1 MNTTSR
7 QQGTR
12 SSRKASKV
20 TAIATAAALAV
31 IGALGLAQPA
41 TAQSTQPTTA
51 PSTEPI
57 VHPLIKQSQT
67 VEVSVGET
75 RTIDAA
81 WPIKKVSVANP
92 DVADVDAVSPTRIQ
106 IRGRAIGIT
115 ELAIE
120 SEQGETWRARM
131 AVSADTSRLQ
141 EQLRKL
147 FANSSVNVSQVDD
160 VIVVK
165 GVLGRTEDAVQMRQ
179 LLDRSKLQYLDM
191 TSVAGLQQVQ
201 LQVKVAEVSRTGL
214 RFLSADYAFTDGL
227 TSLAVN
233 NGASGTFNPALPVGT
248 LSRTLPG
255 GASVFG
261 TGVSNGNVFEYFIKA
276 LTENQYL
283 RLLAEPT
290 LVARSGQ
297 EAQFLAGG
305 EIPIPIAQVS
315 GADTTQISI
324 EYKEFGVRLRFTPT
338 VLGDGRIELK
348 VRPEVSQLS
357 DVGAIEILGTRIPSL
372 LTRRVET
379 TLELQSGQTFAIAGL
394 LNQNDN
400 GSTSKLPLLGDLPV
414 LGALF
419 RSVRY
424 QREDTEMIVL
434 VTASLIEPSSNQL
447 DPPVPG
453 SFHMEPNDWELYFD
467 GQLEGKANVKIAAS
481 QRERLKRLG
490 LDQLQGP
497 GAWATYD
504 GDSNGL
510 AGDGSTQQKK
520 K

>member
-1 MNTTSR
+1 MR
-7 QQGTR
+7 
-12 SSRKASKV
+12 
-20 TAIATAAALAV
+20 AAALV
-31 IGALGLAQPA
+31 IVSALGIAQPSF
-41 TAQSTQPTTA
+41 AQSTQSVAAAPAAAHPTTA
-51 PSTEPI
+51 PASEPTI
-57 VHPLIKQSQT
+57 QALAKQSQT
-67 VEVSVGET
+67 LEVTVGES

-81 WPIKKVSVANP
+81 WPVKKVSVADP
-92 DVADVDAVSPTRIQ
+92 DIADVDAISPTRVQ
-106 IRGRAIGIT
+106 IRGRGIGIT
-115 ELAIE
+115 EVAIE
-120 SEQGETWRARM
+120 NEQGETWRARL

-147 FANSSVNVSQVDD
+147 FANSSVNVSQIND
-160 VIVVK
+160 VVVVK
-165 GVLGRTEDAVQMRQ
+165 GVLARTEDTAQLRQ
-179 LLDRSKLQYLDM
+179 LLDRSKLEYMDM

-233 NGASGTFNPALPVGT
+233 NAAVSTFQPNEPVGT
-248 LSRTLPG
+248 LQRTLPTG
-255 GASVFG
+255 TSIFG
-261 TGVSNGNVFEYFIKA
+261 TGVVNGNVFEYFIKA
-276 LTENQYL
+276 LTDNQYL

-305 EIPIPIAQVS
+305 EIPIPIAQI
-315 GADTTQISI
+315 GGGNTTQISI

-348 VRPEVSQLS
+348 VRPEISQLS
-357 DVGAIEILGTRIPSL
+357 DVGAVEVNGTRVPSL

-394 LNQNDN
+394 LDQKDN
-400 GSTSKLPLLGDLPV
+400 GSTSKIPLLGDLPV
-414 LGALF
+414 LGTLF

-424 QREDTEMIVL
+424 QREETEMIVI
-434 VTASLIEPSSNQL
+434 VTAALIEPSSNQL

-453 SFHMEPNDWELYFD
+453 DFHTEPNDWELY
-467 GQLEGKANVKIAAS
+467 GEGRLEGKANVKVAAS

-497 GAWATYD
+497 GAWATYE
-504 GDSNGL
+504 GDTNGL
-510 AGDGSTQQKK
+510 AGDGSTQKK